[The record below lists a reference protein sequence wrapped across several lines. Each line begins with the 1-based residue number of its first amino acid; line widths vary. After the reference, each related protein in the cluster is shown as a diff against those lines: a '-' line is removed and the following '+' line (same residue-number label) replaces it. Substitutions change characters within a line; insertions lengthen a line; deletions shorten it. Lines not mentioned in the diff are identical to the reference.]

1 MALTDLIQKITDE
14 ANKKA
19 AFMKQVA
26 DEEIK
31 KIKDEA
37 GKKAEVRK
45 SEIDK
50 KADDKSSSVM
60 EKAKTLASM
69 EARSQMLKEKREV
82 IGLSYSNVQKKLE
95 EMSSADYTE
104 LITKMLQSVSKNSSK
119 GSLIIPS
126 SRKKETED
134 AIKKANVDY
143 KVEDSTKNIVGG
155 FILTSGKIEYNLT
168 FSYLIEKIIR
178 PATELEVAQI
188 LFS

>member
-37 GKKAEVRK
+37 GKKAEICK
-45 SEIDK
+45 SEIGK
-50 KADDKSSSVM
+50 KAEKKSISVM

-69 EARSQMLKEKREV
+69 EARSQMLKDKREV
-82 IGLSYSNVQKKLE
+82 IDLSFSNVQKKLE
-95 EMSSADYTE
+95 KMNSPEYIE
-104 LITKMLQSVSKNSSK
+104 LVVKMLQALSKDSSK
-119 GSLIIPS
+119 GSLVIPS

-134 AIKKANVDY
+134 AIKKANVDF
-143 KVEDSTKNIVGG
+143 KVTDSTNDITGG
-155 FILTSGKIEYNLT
+155 FILTSGKVEYNFT